1 MELTSSHLAG
11 VSDGGAAGETEGLIG
26 SLCVH
31 HWVLE
36 PVGLTPSGRC
46 KLCGISRVFT
56 NKLYEKPGDAGIRPT
71 EKQRQA
77 MNSDLK
83 AREFIANGLVRQQR
97 YD

>member
-1 MELTSSHLAG
+1 MMNDLTTVPLQSTTEPLTLIN
-11 VSDGGAAGETEGLIG
+11 GETCI
-26 SLCVH
+26 H

-36 PVGLTPSGRC
+36 PVGLTPAGEC
-46 KLCGISRVFT
+46 VKCGKARVFT
-56 NKLYEKPGDAGIRPT
+56 NKIYDKPGDAGIRPT

-77 MNSDLK
+77 INSDLK